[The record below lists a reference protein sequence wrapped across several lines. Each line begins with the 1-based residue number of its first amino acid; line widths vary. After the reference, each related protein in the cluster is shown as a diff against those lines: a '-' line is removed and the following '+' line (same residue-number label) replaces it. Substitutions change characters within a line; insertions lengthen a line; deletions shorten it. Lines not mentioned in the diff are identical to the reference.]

1 MFHPYITILAGT
13 KPSDSSGDWSLLRL
27 SIEVPFGLKTAIKP
41 CGGECLKESK
51 DPNELTVG
59 LGFSQA
65 VGRLT
70 VGLDTKPLELA
81 ALKAKLSSRKPKR
94 YVLYAGL
101 N

>member
-1 MFHPYITILAGT
+1 M
-13 KPSDSSGDWSLLRL
+13 
-27 SIEVPFGLKTAIKP
+27 
-41 CGGECLKESK
+41 KESK

-59 LGFSQA
+59 LRFSQA